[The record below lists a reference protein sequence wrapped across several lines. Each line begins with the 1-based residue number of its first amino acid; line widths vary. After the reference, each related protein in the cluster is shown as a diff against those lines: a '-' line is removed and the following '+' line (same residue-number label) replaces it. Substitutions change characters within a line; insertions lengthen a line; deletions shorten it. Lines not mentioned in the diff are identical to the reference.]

1 MKQIRIFLP
10 VLLFCLALFIGCKK
24 DEDIPKTNGAFTTS
38 KTTVTVDEEITFT
51 NTSVNATS
59 YTWSF
64 GDGTTSVEA
73 SPKKSWAVSGV
84 YNVTLSATGAGGNT
98 ISNATITVTPLTAF
112 TVENE
117 SGLSSG
123 SPVQF
128 TNNSKGAASY
138 EWSFGDV
145 ANRKSTDANPTFTY
159 AAGGTYTVTLKS
171 TGAGG
176 STMATKDITVTTIAS
191 NKELYFIELSAAT
204 INKVLLKSGETPSVV
219 ADITAKGGVGIAYDA
234 VNSKIYFSDFE
245 VTGEGK
251 IWRMNLDG
259 SGMEAIVTG
268 LTDPYSIA
276 LNVAGGKIYWA
287 DDLGNISSANLDGTG
302 VVTSLINIPDGQMRG
317 LDFDNKNNKLY
328 FYEVNG
334 ENLYVAN
341 ADGTNV
347 SVLIA
352 GIYGYSIFVDE
363 VNDKL
368 YYDDRT
374 NAALQRSNLDGTG
387 STVIVAAPSTRIF
400 GIAIDDSTNKLYWAD
415 RDAGEMKRANLDGT
429 SPETILSSLQSPRGI
444 FIK

>member
-1 MKQIRIFLP
+1 M
-10 VLLFCLALFIGCKK
+10 
-24 DEDIPKTNGAFTTS
+24 
-38 KTTVTVDEEITFT
+38 
-51 NTSVNATS
+51 
-59 YTWSF
+59 
-64 GDGTTSVEA
+64 
-73 SPKKSWAVSGV
+73 
-84 YNVTLSATGAGGNT
+84 
-98 ISNATITVTPLTAF
+98 TAF

-145 ANRKSTDANPTFTY
+145 ANSKSTDANPTFTY